1 MNYFVELLMKNTIYK
16 KVGCPLLI
24 SVAGCVIWA
33 IISNYIGLALTSYL
47 IDVSSSFSNKIYIS
61 VSSHD
66 LIALQQSTYFLLSMM
81 ALVFTILISGGFY
94 VAFVYSHTSY
104 QKSKETRFKD
114 ITGLPL
120 KTEEVVIKK
129 ETPPMTN
136 EEFVA
141 EMRRLDKIQQKLAT
155 LLKILS
161 PITMICFVLAS
172 GYTIITTKYIY
183 ESISYYDYLLKVNAL
198 NLDDITEKSYMS
210 RFTQIHNKQDYTRI
224 VEELESRALQ
234 YNLSFLPNP
243 TVRDKEEL
251 LKAHPGSKS
260 INWDEVNDK
269 S

>member
-1 MNYFVELLMKNTIYK
+1 MKNTIYK
-16 KVGCPLLI
+16 KVGYPLLI

-33 IISNYIGLALTSYL
+33 IITNYIGPALTSYL
-47 IDVSSSFSNKIYIS
+47 VDVSSSFSDKIYIS

-66 LIALQQSTYFLLSMM
+66 LIALQQSTYFLLYMM
-81 ALVFTILISGGFY
+81 ALVFTMLISGGLY
-94 VAFVYSHTSY
+94 VAFLYLHTLY
-104 QKSKETRFKD
+104 QKSKAALFKD

-120 KTEEVVIKK
+120 KTEEVVTQK
-129 ETPPMTN
+129 ETPSMTN

-141 EMRRLDKIQQKLAT
+141 EMRRLDKTQQKLAT
-155 LLKILS
+155 FLKILS
-161 PITMICFVLAS
+161 PITMICFVIVS

-210 RFTQIHNKQDYTRI
+210 RFTQIRNKQDYTI
-224 VEELESRALQ
+224 LVEELESRALQ
-234 YNLSFLPNP
+234 HKLSFLPNP
-243 TVRDKEEL
+243 TVRDREEL

-260 INWDEVNDK
+260 INWDEINDK